1 MPKVILHLDGDTS
14 VQLHRLAKQRGVSPS
29 RVVAQLLR
37 AEAPPDWPPDF
48 LSALGSCPDFS
59 LARELRQADVPDLPR
74 SRL

>member
-37 AEAPPDWPPDF
+37 AEAPPD
-48 LSALGSCPDFS
+48 
-59 LARELRQADVPDLPR
+59 
-74 SRL
+74 